1 MTAAAAPA
9 DQRWVKQ
16 VFLASSPVVVTDLST
31 TDLELE
37 NILQGNSSSVFRGIP
52 ASGRLSFFRA
62 GSEDIGEPNTNMLKQ
77 AAFDYPFDVAS
88 IGFQVSFPRCIV
100 DGADLLNAD
109 GTRPTDPLA
118 ARRLAS
124 RYARFFELFVNNT
137 MLNFWVTEDI
147 IAQVPLEWA
156 GSGPMVW
163 TEGLS
168 ISSGEL
174 ETYDVGQTT
183 VSPSVAAFSAR
194 VGFMGKND
202 TWNLMTEGEE
212 RDPSGRPVRK
222 GVRIVEQMGF
232 RFYTQTDPTVV
243 STLNALVFAA
253 TGAGT
258 GGGPNRLY
266 EDRKVGIQLTGLMF
280 GDRTIQANYGAT

>member
-1 MTAAAAPA
+1 MSAGAAPQN
-9 DQRWVKQ
+9 DRWVKQ
-16 VFLASSPVVVTDLST
+16 VFLASSPVVITDLST
-31 TDLELE
+31 TTAEFSQ
-37 NILQGNSSSVFRGIP
+37 ILQGNAQSVFRGIP
-52 ASGRLSFFRA
+52 SSGRISFFRA
-62 GSEDIGEPNTNMLKQ
+62 GSEDIGEPNTNLLKQ

-100 DGADLLNAD
+100 DGSDLKNAD
-109 GTRPTDPLA
+109 GTAITDPLA

-124 RYARFFELFVNNT
+124 RYTRFFELFVNNT

-174 ETYDVGQTT
+174 ETYLVGEA
-183 VSPSVAAFSAR
+183 VISPSVAAFSAR

-202 TWNLMTEGEE
+202 TWNLMTEGDQ
-212 RDPSGRPVRK
+212 RDGQGRPIRK

-243 STLNALVFAA
+243 STLNDLVFAA

-266 EDRKVGIQLTGLMF
+266 EDRKVGIQLTGLLF